1 MPGTNGLPFQSW
13 SAPQCQVAVSNPCFA
28 DPSRAA
34 DNVFFSSAASLYQG
48 ATLEVKKRYS
58 HHFTVMA
65 NYSYSKAMDDVA
77 DVLYWPS
84 NQIQPRSE
92 RALSSFDQRH
102 RLVIASVIESP
113 FKSRGLAGFELA
125 PVLEYDSERPFNLY
139 AGADV
144 NGDRTDFADRPPGV
158 GRNTGIG
165 PNYLTMNLRLSRHIR
180 LSEKT
185 GIQLT
190 AEAFNVANRTN
201 YATIND
207 EVGASFAPPFNPH
220 GSAKLLPS
228 EPLGFTSAF
237 PKREIQLGAR
247 FSF

>member
-1 MPGTNGLPFQSW
+1 
-13 SAPQCQVAVSNPCFA
+13 
-28 DPSRAA
+28 
-34 DNVFFSSAASLYQG
+34 
-48 ATLEVKKRYS
+48 
-58 HHFTVMA
+58 
-65 NYSYSKAMDDVA
+65 MDDA
-77 DVLYWPS
+77 PDITYWSS
-84 NQIQPRSE
+84 NQVQPGAE

-102 RLVIASVIESP
+102 RLVIASIIESP
-113 FKSRGLAGFELA
+113 FKSQGLGGFELA
-125 PVLEYDSERPFNLY
+125 PVLEYDSPHPFNLY
-139 AGADV
+139 SGADV

-165 PNYLTMNLRLSRHIR
+165 PNYLRMDLRLSRRIR
-180 LSEKT
+180 LSKKT
-185 GIQLT
+185 GLQLT

-207 EVGASFAPPFNPH
+207 EVGASFAAPFNAH